1 LLQVL
6 INIIKNAKEQLL
18 EINKDSEKLLF
29 VDTSCDKNNL
39 LILIKDN
46 AQGVPLEIIDK
57 IFDSYFT
64 TKAIDGGTGIGLS
77 MSKQIIES
85 NMHGSLKVFNEEYK
99 YQDKEYKGAVFK
111 IKIPLLY
118 LNGKVKI

>member
-1 LLQVL
+1 M